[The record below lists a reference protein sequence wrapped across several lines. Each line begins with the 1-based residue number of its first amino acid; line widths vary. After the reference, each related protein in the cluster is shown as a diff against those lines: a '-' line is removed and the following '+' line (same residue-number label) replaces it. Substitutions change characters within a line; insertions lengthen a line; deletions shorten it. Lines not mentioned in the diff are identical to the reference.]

1 MEWYHNGKRKRS
13 KGTRQSLRSRASVK
27 NRKVY
32 SVASHF
38 CPLLS
43 KTTLPS
49 QFFASGGQ
57 SIGASASVSVLPM
70 NIQGWNDWF
79 KLLAL
84 QGTLKSLLHTT
95 SQKHQFFGAQPSL
108 WSNSYIH
115 T

>member
-49 QFFASGGQ
+49 QFFALGGQ

-70 NIQGWNDWF
+70 NVQD
-79 KLLAL
+79 
-84 QGTLKSLLHTT
+84 
-95 SQKHQFFGAQPSL
+95 
-108 WSNSYIH
+108 
-115 T
+115 